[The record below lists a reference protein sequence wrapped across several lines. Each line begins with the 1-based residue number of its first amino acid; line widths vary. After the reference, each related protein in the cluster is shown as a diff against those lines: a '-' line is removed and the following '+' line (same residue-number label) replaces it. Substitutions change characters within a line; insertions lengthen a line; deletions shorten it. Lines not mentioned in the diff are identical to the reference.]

1 VAAIRFNLKKG
12 LIWLIALLILQP
24 LAVFAAK
31 VITATSASYADVSA
45 AIAKASTGDTVMV
58 PAGRAT
64 WSDPLVITK
73 GINLV
78 GAGINKTII
87 TSNTGSAFTR
97 IVQYNPTNPKFNEPF
112 RLSGFT
118 FDGQGTSGLL
128 SLNCSALYYLSHV
141 RIDHNSFL
149 NCPNA
154 FMKTKG
160 QIYGVIDNNY
170 FTGDPHIDFYGY
182 NSGSWTY
189 HAFYFGSANQL
200 YFEDNVFETDGCINT
215 VGIGGRVCIR
225 YNTFTFTGG
234 NVYPIHDMHGNQPGG
249 NAAGMGCEI
258 YENTYNAGTRNSQ
271 WWGMRG
277 GKSLVYNNQYIG
289 GAYSVYGNYR
299 EEYIDSAGVGPAFHA
314 ITGQPMHV
322 SDSYCW
328 NNMQGTKRIEP
339 RTTEV
344 IDYKSGQI
352 IDGVFYP
359 PMEPYR
365 VVPAFDNDV
374 WKQVDSFDGS
384 TGMGVGLL
392 AARPASCALEGA
404 GYWATDTNTLYRWH
418 DGKWETHY
426 RPFTYPHPLRIEMN

>member
-1 VAAIRFNLKKG
+1 MINRVAPFIG
-12 LIWLIALLILQP
+12 LFLFMISMSLQIWP
-24 LAVFAAK
+24 AASAR
-31 VITATSASYADVSA
+31 VINAASVSYEDVSVA
-45 AIAKASTGDTVMV
+45 VSRAKTGDMV
-58 PAGRAT
+58 IVPTGRAT
-64 WSDPLVITK
+64 WSKQLIIKKPMCLI
-73 GINLV
+73 
-78 GAGINKTII
+78 GAGVGNTII
-87 TSNTGSAFTR
+87 SMNTGKPRKRA
-97 IVQYNPTNPKFNEPF
+97 IVYSPAKPKFGGTF

-118 FDGQGTSGLL
+118 FDGQGTSGILGIEC
-128 SLNCSALYYLSHV
+128 NYLYSCNV

-149 NCPNA
+149 NCPPA
-154 FMKTKG
+154 FLETKG

-170 FTGDPHIDFYGY
+170 FTGSPHMDFYGTGY
-182 NSGSWTY
+182 AWIY
-189 HAFYFGSANQL
+189 HPFSFGSADQL
-200 YFEDNVFETDGCINT
+200 YFEDNTFETDGCVNT

-234 NVYPIHDMHGNQPGG
+234 NIYPIHDMHGNQPGG
-249 NAAGMGCEI
+249 NSAGMGCEI
-258 YENTYNAGTRNSQ
+258 YENTYNAGLRNSQ

-277 GKSLVYNNQYIG
+277 GKSLVYNNRYIG
-289 GAYSVYGNYR
+289 DASSVFGNYR
-299 EEYIDSAGVGPAFHA
+299 EEYIDSAGVGIPFHE

-359 PMEPYR
+359 PMESYR

-392 AARPASCALEGA
+392 AARPASCALEGV
-404 GYWATDTNTLYRWH
+404 GYWATDTNTLYRWSAIK
-418 DGKWETHY
+418 GWQEYYKPY
-426 RPFTYPHPLRIEMN
+426 TYPHPLREK